1 LTTRGDKERARRL
14 YAKAETLCVG
24 IGDYE
29 ILVRSAAQ
37 QTGDPG
43 VVREIVQSIE
53 SKFASAHDLRTLA
66 ECVLTYLSDEQWAR
80 RIYQKALQASDAN
93 QRMSELIVS
102 IKNSLGDETWAR
114 KLY

>member
-1 LTTRGDKERARRL
+1 VRG
-14 YAKAETLCVG
+14 
-24 IGDYE
+24 
-29 ILVRSAAQ
+29 
-37 QTGDPG
+37 
-43 VVREIVQSIE
+43 IVQSIE
-53 SKFASAHDLRTLA
+53 SKLASAHDLRTLA
-66 ECVLTYLSDEQWAR
+66 ECVLTYLNDKEWAR